1 MRPPAA
7 PRSLAC
13 AHRTENSKVGLTRLH
28 AQSLP
33 TPRVLSLPAG
43 SRITRSQSAR
53 LRTSCAPGMRAA
65 PGQVPR
71 GAACRPLCGTELR
84 RGSSS
89 RPPLPWDAAAAAA
102 AASER
107 PAEAVAAI
115 CGAEGAAR
123 SRPPG
128 GELSSAPQDLPGKQ
142 SPPPPSPR
150 GQMQQWLFLP
160 GGPRPKGKALLFS
173 ARSQRT

>member
-1 MRPPAA
+1 MSRPPPGGRTCFRSHSPPASGGRMGSALNAPPHPAA

-13 AHRTENSKVGLTRLH
+13 AHRTENSKVALTRLH
-28 AQSLP
+28 AQSPP
-33 TPRVLSLPAG
+33 TPRVLSLPPR
-43 SRITRSQSAR
+43 SRITRSQSAG

-84 RGSSS
+84 RASSS

-102 AASER
+102 ASER
-107 PAEAVAAI
+107 LAEAVAAI

-123 SRPPG
+123 SRPRG
-128 GELSSAPQDLPGKQ
+128 GS
-142 SPPPPSPR
+142 
-150 GQMQQWLFLP
+150 
-160 GGPRPKGKALLFS
+160 
-173 ARSQRT
+173 